1 MTFHLADLW
10 ESVAGAVPDRTALVC
25 TGHVYYT
32 SGYIQDVARLAELCH
47 RKGAALVVDAYQSIG
62 ALPFVL
68 YPLFIGAMPHAAVR
82 VPAKAPKREEELEA
96 VVALREIEF
105 DRETG
110 KLSDAD
116 YAELKERYTARA
128 LSAMRASSQAAV
140 AEATGGVSGAA
151 DPIEAAV
158 LAYRSHIKQCANCG
172 PRPEPDAVYCSNCGS
187 YLPGECGSCGAHIAE
202 PGAAFCASCGTQ
214 LAA

>member
-1 MTFHLADLW
+1 MLALTL
-10 ESVAGAVPDRTALVC
+10 GTL
-25 TGHVYYT
+25 
-32 SGYIQDVARLAELCH
+32 LA
-47 RKGAALVVDAYQSIG
+47 IG
-62 ALPFVL
+62 ALAFVL
-68 YPLFIGAMPHAAVR
+68 YPLFIGAMPRAAMR
-82 VPAKAPKREEELEA
+82 VTRSAPKKEEELEA

-110 KLSDAD
+110 KLSDSD
-116 YAELKERYTARA
+116 YAELKSRYTARA
-128 LSAMRASSQAAV
+128 LSAMRATS
-140 AEATGGVSGAA
+140 ATGAAAGV

-158 LAYRSHIKQCANCG
+158 LAYRANLKQCAQCG

-187 YLPGECGSCGAHIAE
+187 YLPGECASCGAHIQE